1 MNTIDWLKKIVSAID
16 AKDSDNFVSYF
27 TENGIFR
34 FGNSEPVHG
43 KQSIRNY
50 VAEFFKMINKS
61 EHKVINF
68 WEKDGSV
75 VWQGE
80 VIYTRLDE
88 KKVKINFT
96 NILYMNGDFINEYLI
111 YIDNTPLF
119 AL

>member
-1 MNTIDWLKKIVSAID
+1 MNTIDWLTKIASAID
-16 AKDSDNFVSYF
+16 AKDSDNFASYF
-27 TENGIFR
+27 TEDGIFR
-34 FGNSEPVHG
+34 FGNSEPEHG
-43 KQSIRNY
+43 KQNVRNY
-50 VAEFFKMINKS
+50 VAEFFKMIDKS

-88 KKVKINFT
+88 KKVNVNFT
-96 NILYMNGDFINEYLI
+96 NILYLNGDLIKEYLI

-119 AL
+119 AI